1 MGCRRLRRGA
11 VRRPGPQRGGN
22 VASRARS
29 PGTYVVSI
37 DMKWIARAT
46 GDCEFAGLRSGRGR
60 AQLRCMTTKKAAT
73 KPPPKQVAGTKKDAP
88 AKGEPKARDEAPAR
102 EPRKVMPFD
111 L

>member
-1 MGCRRLRRGA
+1 
-11 VRRPGPQRGGN
+11 
-22 VASRARS
+22 
-29 PGTYVVSI
+29 
-37 DMKWIARAT
+37 
-46 GDCEFAGLRSGRGR
+46 
-60 AQLRCMTTKKAAT
+60 MTTKKAAT